1 MTTVLSIWLEI
12 FLSLFFQFNSS
23 LENAFLRNDA
33 AQLGSLLNFSS
44 PAMISLVEPLNF
56 SDCFTPAQ
64 VRVVL
69 DRIFNQ
75 VITQEFFVDPP
86 VPLISNGQGAII
98 SARWSFISRV
108 NRKKYI
114 FRLYFFISPERVSPG
129 SKLRMAI
136 KEIRAERL

>member
-12 FLSLFFQFNSS
+12 FLSLFSQFNGS
-23 LENAFLRNDA
+23 LENAFLQNDA
-33 AQLGSLLNFSS
+33 EQLASLLNSSS

-56 SDCFTPAQ
+56 SDCFSPAQ

-69 DRIFNQ
+69 DRMFNQ

-86 VPLISNGQGAII
+86 FPLVSNGQGSLI
-98 SARWSFISRV
+98 SARWSFISKI

-114 FRLYFFISPERVSPG
+114 FRLYFFISPERVRPG